1 MGAITDCAAVRTLRP
16 KGNALNRVITLNK
29 QSGGPA
35 FGALFASASRIPK
48 RPRTRSLQEPHKTA
62 SSSRCY
68 VISIAQT
75 LRSYGFPKRV
85 ADCDDEMRL
94 IMRMVRGAPCAAR

>member
-62 SSSRCY
+62 SSSSVLCHFNRANGSF
-68 VISIAQT
+68 IRIPEARSR
-75 LRSYGFPKRV
+75 LR
-85 ADCDDEMRL
+85 
-94 IMRMVRGAPCAAR
+94 